1 MGQIED
7 LVERFKAQD
16 ALFKDFEIDN
26 IVKAIIEHTNN
37 CDSLPT
43 GDKIKALSFLYN
55 KCDYILNSIASSMNY
70 ELEYEPSDDEIWRFV
85 EQEKKHIDPNCDDLS
100 YYDNFIADDSGYLD
114 ESGLYEIVI
123 EPMRKKYKEKYKEAS
138 EWCDKIYDLQTGI
151 YTKIS
156 REKSKKSFFE
166 EALKEDTKIIKTT
179 IDDCLV
185 NCNKEIIKRKL
196 VPLLRGRKGEGVAV
210 VIEALTRLSY
220 TTENVQT
227 LHNIFE
233 NEFNIIGSYSGVTH
247 WTKSMRDKTKQ
258 EDPGVIDALFKMD
271 AVMKELQQ

>member
-138 EWCDKIYDLQTGI
+138 EWCDKIQDIQTDIYIKISKEKEKQVFLNEVFKSKGEVVKTFFDEYITPICPNKELLKIKLKQILHGEKGRNIAISLTALDKLKYINLEKIEVKKTFAILQSEFGVIGSRSALDTAL
-151 YTKIS
+151 TKI
-156 REKSKKSFFE
+156 KNNKNDSKYIM
-166 EALKEDTKIIKTT
+166 A
-179 IDDCLV
+179 V
-185 NCNKEIIKRKL
+185 NKDMEI
-196 VPLLRGRKGEGVAV
+196 LR
-210 VIEALTRLSY
+210 
-220 TTENVQT
+220 Q
-227 LHNIFE
+227 
-233 NEFNIIGSYSGVTH
+233 
-247 WTKSMRDKTKQ
+247 
-258 EDPGVIDALFKMD
+258 
-271 AVMKELQQ
+271 